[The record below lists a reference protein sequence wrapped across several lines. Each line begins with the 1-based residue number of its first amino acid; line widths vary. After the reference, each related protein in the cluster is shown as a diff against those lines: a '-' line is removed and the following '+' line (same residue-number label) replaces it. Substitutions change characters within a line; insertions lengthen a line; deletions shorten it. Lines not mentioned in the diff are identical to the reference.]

1 MSSLTSITSSSA
13 ASYLFSKIDTSGKGY
28 INEEDL
34 VTAFSSLTTTS
45 DTSASSVFSQLD
57 SDSDGKI
64 TESEFTTSLTQ
75 LSEAL
80 NTQYDQSRMQGAM
93 PPPPPSSEEDEGFT
107 EDELTSQLE
116 EIGDTDSAR
125 STLIS
130 SILENF
136 DAADTDSD
144 GKVSNTEAMAYAEEN
159 DIATASSASTTTTS
173 STSSTSTTGFTV
185 EELTSQLE
193 EIGSTDS
200 ARSSLISSIVANFD
214 EADTN
219 QDGVVSNAEAMAYA
233 EANDITT
240 TASSDTSSS
249 SSSDSGSTSVS
260 DAQIYQQIMELMRAY
275 GTPDSF
281 QSTLNT
287 LISTSA

>member
-159 DIATASSASTTTTS
+159 DIATASSTSTTTTS
-173 STSSTSTTGFTV
+173 PTSSTSATGFTV

-219 QDGVVSNAEAMAYA
+219 QDGVVSNTEAMAYA
-233 EANDITT
+233 ESNDITT